1 MGISFNADEV
11 FEMGMDVEKNGEA
24 YYKKA
29 AELAKDPEI
38 KKVFIHLM
46 EEEVKHY
53 DTFKKLREALPPKSS
68 LPTVGDPEGLENLYL
83 DALVKSRLFNSEHE
97 AEELATKV
105 GSEVEAL
112 KAALTFE
119 KDTILFFQSMKSMTR
134 EDLGQAEIE
143 RLIEEERRHV
153 IRISEEIKKVQER
166 SSE

>member
-11 FEMGMDVEKNGEA
+11 FEMGMGVEKNGEA

-46 EEEVKHY
+46 QEEVKHY
-53 DTFKKLREALPPKSS
+53 DTFKNLREALPPKSS

-83 DALVKSRLFNSEHE
+83 DALVKSRLFNNERE
-97 AEELATKV
+97 AEEMAGKV
-105 GSEVEAL
+105 ENEVEAL

-134 EDLGQAEIE
+134 EDLGRAEIDK
-143 RLIEEERRHV
+143 LIEEERTHV
-153 IRISEEIKKVQER
+153 IRISAEIRKVQER
-166 SSE
+166 SAK